1 MAHEWNSTLK
11 GSCRTHRNKHSETQ
25 KAKGK
30 AAPKELTPRQG
41 TTSSAAVVT
50 AQDEVVAPVSA
61 IVVTVPSGV
70 IPGEGRSGVQRPAVP
85 ATEGGSTSSGDDG
98 NHISRDPLPGAP
110 DLSRDPLSADDAVAD
125 ASSVPPVP
133 EVVEERTH
141 TREARLREVAKS
153 MDHHICNFPKNPY
166 CDICNGANVMQ
177 KRFHR
182 KKDDEKETAETFGEL
197 VLVDHM
203 IFGKGEEAGPG
214 SRS

>member
-70 IPGEGRSGVQRPAVP
+70 IPGEGRSGVQRTAAP
-85 ATEGGSTSSGDDG
+85 ATEGGSSSSSSG
-98 NHISRDPLPGAP
+98 
-110 DLSRDPLSADDAVAD
+110 SADAAVEAL
-125 ASSVPPVP
+125 AIPPVP
-133 EVVEERTH
+133 EIVEERTQS
-141 TREARLREVAKS
+141 R
-153 MDHHICNFPKNPY
+153 
-166 CDICNGANVMQ
+166 
-177 KRFHR
+177 
-182 KKDDEKETAETFGEL
+182 
-197 VLVDHM
+197 
-203 IFGKGEEAGPG
+203 G
-214 SRS
+214 SFA